1 MRRLYQLIV
10 LGALA
15 ALVIATANAAEKTIT
30 VPTKDGNKQSFLLIA
45 PAGAKANVI
54 LFAGGSGLL
63 DIDEYGPG
71 KGETNFLVRSREKFS
86 AKGFTTATVD
96 ASSAYQSYN
105 DGLTGF
111 RSSVSHALDVKAVIR
126 YLKKLN
132 GLPVW
137 LVGTSRGTI
146 SAANAAA
153 RLEPGEVH
161 GIVLTASVTGTSRRR
176 PENIYDVPLAD
187 ISVPVL
193 LVNHKRDGCKVTP
206 NGGMKKLKR
215 KMKNASEVEL
225 LSFKGG
231 SQVDSNP
238 CRGLSYHGFY
248 GIEDEV
254 VDAISKWI
262 LDRPG

>member
-1 MRRLYQLIV
+1 MRRFYVLSLVNVVAFVLI
-10 LGALA
+10 ASA
-15 ALVIATANAAEKTIT
+15 DAAEKIVNVST
-30 VPTKDGNKQSFLLIA
+30 PDGNRQAFLLINQLN
-45 PAGAKANVI
+45 AKASVI

-71 KGETNFLVRSREKFS
+71 KGETNFLVRSRKNF
-86 AKGFTTATVD
+86 AGMGFNTVTID

-111 RSSVSHALDVKAVIR
+111 RSSESHARDVGAVIS
-126 YLKKLN
+126 YLKKKN

-153 RLEPGEVH
+153 RLGPEKVRGL
-161 GIVLTASVTGTSRRR
+161 VLSASVTGTSRRR
-176 PENIYDVPLAD
+176 PENIYDVPLD
-187 ISVPVL
+187 RISSPVL

-206 NGGMKKLKR
+206 NSGMKRLKR
-215 KMKNASEVEL
+215 KLKNASLVEL
-225 LSFKGG
+225 KSFKGG
-231 SQVDSNP
+231 TAVDQNP

-254 VDAISKWI
+254 IRAITNWI
-262 LDRPG
+262 AVRN